1 MKKHKL
7 IGFALWTV
15 ANILLFLRLREYLMI
30 APVLAEQVVI
40 WISCS
45 VLFLMD
51 VSSRGML
58 ISKLIP
64 VRKVLELKIH
74 L

>member
-30 APVLAEQVVI
+30 APVLAVQVVI
-40 WISCS
+40 WICCS

-51 VSSRGML
+51 VSSRNIRIGINTLGNRAGYSVYNM
-58 ISKLIP
+58 
-64 VRKVLELKIH
+64 
-74 L
+74 